1 MTEINNKKFFIKI
14 LSSIPIFLLF
24 ISALNEFD
32 FNYLEVKY
40 FSFNFIYILIFY
52 HSLKKTKSLGYG
64 LIFIAGLI
72 NDVVVGTPVGISSLI
87 YLLICGAAAYLRNI
101 TLRPSLIKDWIFFL
115 VTILVVNS
123 FSYILLTFIFLY
135 KLEYTYLLFNTS
147 FTFIFYL
154 LFSYIFN
161 FIEKRLIGNR
171 NA

>member
-161 FIEKRLIGNR
+161 FIEKRLIGNQ